1 MPATG
6 NATAR
11 ATLRYEPENYT
22 PYMLHDWPLR
32 DLRREYTRLRDIAQK
47 RIKRLRADPEGA
59 QSKVLQIFPEGI
71 PRIRDMHGSRA
82 QLESAMADLALFI
95 RNPESTVSGVHKAN
109 RARAK
114 AAGMDEEQDAG
125 TYMSIDE
132 WMAYARAQGLDTL
145 YDSEELR
152 AYYFMAGGY
161 NLSRADFEEWLFQ
174 REQWEK
180 RRYENQPEPD
190 SDSDSMRGFVFG
202 GRSRF

>member
-1 MPATG
+1 MPASG

-11 ATLRYEPENYT
+11 ATLRYDPEKYT

-32 DLRREYTRLRDIAQK
+32 DLRKEYTRLRDIAHK
-47 RIKRLRADPEGA
+47 RIKRLREDPELA

-71 PRIRDMHGSRA
+71 PRISDMHGSRA

-114 AAGMDEEQDAG
+114 AAGLDEEQDAG

-161 NLSRADFEEWLFQ
+161 NLSRSDFEEWLFQ

-202 GRSRF
+202 GRKRI

>member
-1 MPATG
+1 MPAAG

-11 ATLRYEPENYT
+11 ATLRYDPENYT

-71 PRIRDMHGSRA
+71 PRISDMHGSRA
-82 QLESAMADLALFI
+82 QLESAMADLVLFI

-114 AAGMDEEQDAG
+114 AAGMDAEQDAG

-161 NLSRADFEEWLFQ
+161 NLSRSDFGEWLFQ

-202 GRSRF
+202 GRQRF